1 MGAIVEI
8 ADLHFA
14 YRRRV
19 VFEGI
24 NIELCRGVNFI
35 AGINGAGKTTLC
47 RLMLGDLRPR
57 RGTIATPGGRTGYLP
72 QTFGYPPRFTV
83 AEFVTHFAWLHGVPR
98 NVRAS
103 RVHEAL
109 DVVGLADRADD
120 KMGALSG
127 GMLRRAGIAQALVHQ
142 PELVL
147 LDEPTVGLDPRQ
159 RVELRALLQQ
169 LGNTTTLAVS
179 THLLEDV
186 AVIGGHVV
194 VLHDGTVRFS
204 GTATEM
210 AAHAADGA
218 GSLDQAFLTLTA
230 REEKVA

>member
-1 MGAIVEI
+1 MGAIVQI
-8 ADLHFA
+8 TDLHFA
-14 YRRRV
+14 YHRRA

-24 NIELCRGVNFI
+24 DIELCRGVNFI

-57 RGTIATPGGRTGYLP
+57 RGAIVTPGGRTGYLP

-98 NVRAS
+98 NVRAN

-109 DVVGLADRADD
+109 DMVGLADRSDD
-120 KMGALSG
+120 RMGALSG

-159 RVELRALLQQ
+159 RVDLRGLLQQ
-169 LGNTTTLAVS
+169 LGDTTTLVVS

-186 AVIGGHVV
+186 AAIGGHVV

-204 GTATEM
+204 GTSTEM
-210 AAHAADGA
+210 AAHATDGS

-230 REEKVA
+230 TEEKVA